1 MDSFLEDN
9 AIRAIIGSIS
19 IMGIMVCAVCCLYK
33 YAVCQEEEDKRRMS
47 SNPTRVISVKPDER
61 IYIQVK
67 K

>member
-9 AIRAIIGSIS
+9 TIRALIGSAIIIGAMI
-19 IMGIMVCAVCCLYK
+19 CTVCCLYK
-33 YAVCQEEEDKRRMS
+33 YALCKEEEDKRRMS